1 LSVFISL
8 SFATHFAKKEK
19 RKDEK
24 RCKSQLKREDAR
36 EKQMDGNIFQRK
48 IEDVEIKC
56 NRRE

>member
-1 LSVFISL
+1 LL
-8 SFATHFAKKEK
+8 KKEK

-48 IEDVEIKC
+48 IEDMEIKC